1 MNAWI
6 LGGLGTDVAVVLMF
20 FVWIICKRLNNAGFV
35 DVAWSYGFAIVV
47 WIFYALGPG
56 LPLRKLL
63 IAVMV
68 TLWSIRLGTHL
79 LIRVK
84 KHHPVE
90 DSRYAALRIKFPN
103 RPWFMFFAFFQ
114 MQAVLIGIL
123 SAPFA
128 VICANRA
135 SSLTG
140 WEMAGLI
147 LWVLAFCGEALS
159 DHQLKSFASDPS
171 NKGKVCRV
179 GLWKYSR
186 HPNYFFEWL
195 IWVAWFVFAV
205 GSPWGWVTFFSP
217 LLMLHFLT
225 KVTGIPPAEA
235 HSLEARGEAYR
246 EYQRTTS
253 AFIPWFPK

>member
-6 LGGLGTDVAVVLMF
+6 LGGLGTDVAVVMMF
-20 FVWIICKRLNNAGFV
+20 FVWMICKRLNNAGFV
-35 DVAWSYGFAIVV
+35 DAAWAYGFALVV

-56 LPLRKLL
+56 LPMRKLL
-63 IAVMV
+63 IAGMV
-68 TLWSIRLGTHL
+68 TVWSIRLGTHL

-103 RPWFMFFAFFQ
+103 RPWYMFFAFFQ

-128 VICANRA
+128 VICMNKAPVLGA
-135 SSLTG
+135 
-140 WEMAGLI
+140 WEIVGVI
-147 LWVLAFCGEALS
+147 LWVVAFCGEALA
-159 DHQLKSFASDPS
+159 DHQLTSFASNPA
-171 NKGKVCRV
+171 NKGKVCQV
-179 GLWKYSR
+179 GLWWYSR

-195 IWVAWFVFAV
+195 IWVAWFVFAL
-205 GSPWGWVTFFSP
+205 GSPWGWVTIFSP

-235 HSLEARGEAYR
+235 HSLETRGEAYR

-253 AFIPWFPK
+253 AFIPWFRK